1 MNRLL
6 NAGGAEGLK
15 SLTRRAK
22 SLLGA
27 TSAIGKAFRSHA
39 TASEA
44 SNRTLPPSS
53 ASSVRATFRPTMEYW
68 IYAGHN
74 TIPNWEQVR
83 EDVAKQ
89 YSRKSDR
96 ERAFKFLESLIQKKQ
111 LIIEYLSKSEAEE
124 LFDYPEEL
132 ILRNARDLTDHDRQ
146 TLKDARMIVRVR
158 LSSHYRGADGIVFT
172 TRFVEAVR
180 GLVNGVV
187 QDADSHMLWGQES
200 WQTTVKDSVKG
211 LIGSQVRIEV
221 LDEGG
226 LLWIHTHGMQKFGR
240 PELEMEGIPAE
251 YAAGARKLI
260 LRTATTLAAE
270 RESRLDFGSP
280 ISLAG
285 LPFVFF
291 AEVRPRD
298 DENHFPFG
306 SLKIRP
312 CLAGQDPADPGAL
325 PEVLAAFSPEGVSE
339 YSAEGHGDPLG
350 SSRAGMDEVDPELRE
365 RLIRA
370 HRKAREKLAA
380 FKRSFQ
386 KNQDTDG
393 PVHAVKIGF
402 PAHGGQYEW
411 MWVSLD
417 AWRGRSLV
425 GWLENSPVL
434 RKDLQKGGTVHVTE
448 EQIFDWVIAR
458 DGRVL
463 EGGYTESV
471 TC

>member
-1 MNRLL
+1 MVQVRCPECGYVQTLSEERFVTISEDFLNCPHCHARVPKQWQPAAADSIPEEARHKMLAFSRRILNGGDVGREVVYALESLVRHHGASADANRALGIGYARVGEGKKAEEFLVQAREQSPDDSEIMRSLLEVLFDQEKYSEAVAVGQSLLEALGERADPEDVARLALALVRLDKREQAQTLLASFPQLDGRNSLVKQARRELHSSLGLGFGSLFGEQGPLNRLL

-187 QDADSHMLWGQES
+187 KDAD
-200 WQTTVKDSVKG
+200 
-211 LIGSQVRIEV
+211 
-221 LDEGG
+221 
-226 LLWIHTHGMQKFGR
+226 
-240 PELEMEGIPAE
+240 
-251 YAAGARKLI
+251 
-260 LRTATTLAAE
+260 
-270 RESRLDFGSP
+270 
-280 ISLAG
+280 
-285 LPFVFF
+285 
-291 AEVRPRD
+291 
-298 DENHFPFG
+298 
-306 SLKIRP
+306 
-312 CLAGQDPADPGAL
+312 
-325 PEVLAAFSPEGVSE
+325 
-339 YSAEGHGDPLG
+339 
-350 SSRAGMDEVDPELRE
+350 
-365 RLIRA
+365 
-370 HRKAREKLAA
+370 
-380 FKRSFQ
+380 
-386 KNQDTDG
+386 
-393 PVHAVKIGF
+393 
-402 PAHGGQYEW
+402 
-411 MWVSLD
+411 
-417 AWRGRSLV
+417 
-425 GWLENSPVL
+425 
-434 RKDLQKGGTVHVTE
+434 
-448 EQIFDWVIAR
+448 
-458 DGRVL
+458 
-463 EGGYTESV
+463 
-471 TC
+471 